1 MQKPTKQPIVLCGL
15 GRMGARVLEYLRA
28 ARLPV
33 VVVDNECQPDDERL
47 GGGNVRLVQ
56 GDCRK
61 REVLVEAGVREA
73 QGVLVLTSDDLVNI
87 TTTLA
92 VRSLNPGVRIVLRM
106 FDQNLIGRLGHALH
120 NVYALSTAMLT
131 APILAMTVMT
141 GQAIGAFR
149 IERHLPGNGLPVG
162 GAGLADRGKANRDE
176 PAKGEGAAP
185 VDSVGYL
192 VAEVRVEPGSDLHGR
207 SIEEL
212 IAYPDV
218 VVVGHLTGP
227 AAAGTATVSWRRTM
241 LGLPPEEQSGTLGE
255 GGAPA
260 HPIRLVNELDPK
272 ARLKAGDVII
282 LCGEPRALSPLL
294 KKAEEESVP
303 NLLWA
308 PWLRRWGRV
317 AWRSLSEIDRP
328 MLLATGVLI
337 AVLIIS
343 TLVLHF
349 GSKKYTLADSLF
361 HTVRVMATMTGMP
374 PGEDFEE
381 REYMEAYI
389 AGLRLVG
396 ATLLAVF
403 TAIVTNYLLRA
414 RMSGALEVRRI
425 PDRGHI
431 VVCGLGSIGYL
442 VVEELLRYDER
453 VVVIER
459 DLANRFVTTARR
471 LGVPVIAGDAGV
483 YEVMRQAHAGQAA
496 AVIATTSNDLTNLAV
511 ALQAREAN
519 PTQRVVLLMNDPE
532 LARMLREGADVE
544 LAVSVPKLAAPAF
557 LAGMFGDRVQ
567 TVFMVRHHLLTVI
580 DLVLQAADPLEGR
593 SLRAVGIDYNL
604 RPITVFHTGGAH
616 LAGTTGAW
624 EPVARG
630 KRLFPAQEGRPAQ
643 AVRLSRG
650 DRLVAVVPLTD
661 LERLLHRQPPPACC
675 AVEIGGFPLQV
686 REWMVGVVQEVQKV
700 SVAEAECIV
709 EQLPFRLADRVT
721 RGEAADLIE
730 RLVAERVTAYLT
742 PDTDAKVGE

>member
-1 MQKPTKQPIVLCGL
+1 MQQPTKRPIVLCGL

-33 VVVDNECQPDDERL
+33 VVVDNECQPNDERL

-61 REVLVEAGVREA
+61 RDVLVQAGVRDA
-73 QGVLVLTSDDLVNI
+73 QGVLVLTSDDLLNI
-87 TTTLA
+87 TTALA
-92 VRSLNPGVRIVLRM
+92 VRSLNPGVRVVLRM
-106 FDQNLIGRLGHALH
+106 FDQNLIGRLGQAID

-149 IERHLPGNGLPVG
+149 IEHCLPGS
-162 GAGLADRGKANRDE
+162 GAPRDGSKAADKGKAPPDTPGKGGSPG
-176 PAKGEGAAP
+176 PA
-185 VDSVGYL
+185 DSVDYL
-192 VAEVRVEPGSDLHGR
+192 VAEVRVEAGSDLHGR

-212 IAYPDV
+212 VAYPDV
-218 VVVGHLTGP
+218 FVVGHLTGP
-227 AAAGTATVSWRRTM
+227 AAAGLATVSWRRTM
-241 LGLPPEEQSGTLGE
+241 LGLPPEEQSGDAGE
-255 GGAPA
+255 GEATSSPV
-260 HPIRLVNELDPK
+260 RLLNQLDPK
-272 ARLKAGDVII
+272 ARLKAGDVLI
-282 LCGEPRALSPLL
+282 LCAEPRALSPLL

-328 MLLATGVLI
+328 MLIATGILI
-337 AVLIIS
+337 AVVFVS
-343 TLVLHF
+343 TLILHF
-349 GSKKYTLADSLF
+349 GAKKYTLADALF

-459 DLANRFVTTARR
+459 DQGNRFVTTARR

-483 YEVMRQAHAGQAA
+483 YEVMRQAHAAQAA
-496 AVIATTSNDLTNLAV
+496 AVIATTSNDLINLAV

-532 LARMLREGADVE
+532 LARMLREGANVE

-557 LAGMFGDRVQ
+557 LAGLFGDRVQ
-567 TVFMVRHHLLTVI
+567 TVFMVRHHLLAVI
-580 DLVLQAADPLEGR
+580 DLVLQEGDPLEGR
-593 SLRAVGIDYNL
+593 SVRAVGIDYNL
-604 RPITVFHTGGAH
+604 RPIAVFRAGGTD
-616 LAGTTGAW
+616 LADTSGPWELGAR
-624 EPVARG
+624 AKG
-630 KRLFPAQEGRPAQ
+630 LFPAPEGLPIQ
-643 AVRLSRG
+643 AVPLSKG
-650 DRLVAVVPLTD
+650 DRLIAVVRLTD
-661 LERLLHRQPPPACC
+661 LERLLRRQPPPAPC
-675 AVEIGGFPLQV
+675 AVEIGGFPLSA
-686 REWMVGVVQEVQKV
+686 REWMVGVIREVRKV
-700 SVAEAECIV
+700 SIAEAERLV
-709 EQLPFRLADRVT
+709 EQLPFRLAQKVT
-721 RGEAADLIE
+721 RGQAEDLIE
-730 RLVAERVTAYLT
+730 RLVAERVTAYLIA
-742 PDTDAKVGE
+742 DADIAPGS